1 LIKRWIKLLLKKS
14 DLRKT
19 FSTIEAH
26 HSNLCSAIVMGCL
39 FQPSRLASPSSQL
52 PDLVEQR
59 KGQLMNIKHD
69 QTVLQ
74 DDQHNIGSNMQC
86 LRVLGPPAVLPQVPF
101 QHPLLDQ
108 EAEAEA

>member
-1 LIKRWIKLLLKKS
+1 
-14 DLRKT
+14 
-19 FSTIEAH
+19 
-26 HSNLCSAIVMGCL
+26 
-39 FQPSRLASPSSQL
+39 
-52 PDLVEQR
+52 
-59 KGQLMNIKHD
+59 MNIKHD